1 MIVTIIIISS
11 LLLASL
17 YVNYNLFR
25 KLEILEE
32 EIEKNL
38 AIFTGIYSTIKEID
52 STGAFESDDEVGSVF
67 GDLKSII
74 ERNEKLLNSEFG
86 KEEENYFWEGR
97 KKIHVTLPNKRRQQ
111 YLPIIIQT
119 PNEKKTDCL
128 ETISTIL
135 FIS

>member
-1 MIVTIIIISS
+1 MNIYNNS
-11 LLLASL
+11 LQKHTMLFKQTQQNVLNTRSNDYGELLNSNAKFL
-17 YVNYNLFR
+17 AEKQRQNNILD
-25 KLEILEE
+25 KNKQNLEE

-86 KEEENYFWEGR
+86 KEEGE
-97 KKIHVTLPNKRRQQ
+97 
-111 YLPIIIQT
+111 
-119 PNEKKTDCL
+119 
-128 ETISTIL
+128 
-135 FIS
+135 